1 MSAAPSLENNTNL
14 LVSQYQPRTK
24 NANVQILRYSYSHIT
39 CQDWKFQTQFSKS
52 ILFITQWLHTLPKW
66 RKSFIVQGKSE
77 QQEYLTRLT
86 VTRAPVKGPTQYIQW
101 YSQWP
106 DTIAGPKARAG
117 FIHAPDIPPL
127 FNTED
132 KISQITENWE
142 VGRLALKSD
151 PNTVH

>member
-1 MSAAPSLENNTNL
+1 M
-14 LVSQYQPRTK
+14 
-24 NANVQILRYSYSHIT
+24 
-39 CQDWKFQTQFSKS
+39 
-52 ILFITQWLHTLPKW
+52 
-66 RKSFIVQGKSE
+66 QGKSE

-142 VGRLALKSD
+142 VGRLALKVTQIQYIS
-151 PNTVH
+151 TLFC

>member
-1 MSAAPSLENNTNL
+1 MNLEFLFKSDQIQSQLSLTHF
-14 LVSQYQPRTK
+14 T
-24 NANVQILRYSYSHIT
+24 
-39 CQDWKFQTQFSKS
+39 
-52 ILFITQWLHTLPKW
+52 LHTLSKL
-66 RKSFIVQGKSE
+66 RKTLNVQCKSE

-127 FNTED
+127 LNMED
-132 KISQITENWE
+132 KISEITENWE

-151 PNTVH
+151 HNTAH